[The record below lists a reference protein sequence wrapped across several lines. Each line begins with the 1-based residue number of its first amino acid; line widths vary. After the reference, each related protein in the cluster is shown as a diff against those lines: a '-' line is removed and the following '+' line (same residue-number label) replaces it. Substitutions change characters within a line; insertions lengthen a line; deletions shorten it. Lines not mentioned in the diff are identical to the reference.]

1 MIWLLNNKGGKKMN
15 KKIILFLILLLL
27 FSILLINYSYLQEEE
42 KEEEVLAFIT
52 GDEYLAMPENIF
64 KMFYVYGLSDMYSY
78 FIFRYHP
85 EIYPDFIGKIKRMTV
100 QQITAIFDKY
110 LEEHPE
116 EWHFS
121 AANIFD
127 NVMWETLEKL

>member
-1 MIWLLNNKGGKKMN
+1 MK

-27 FSILLINYSYLQEEE
+27 LSVMLIDYGYLQEKG
-42 KEEEVLAFIT
+42 KEEGALAFIT
-52 GDEYLAMPENIF
+52 GNEYLEMF
-64 KMFYVYGLSDMYSY
+64 DSSVRMFYVYGLADMYSY
-78 FIFRYHP
+78 FIFRYYP
-85 EIYPDFIGKIKRMTV
+85 EIYSDFIGKIGHMTV

-110 LEEHPE
+110 LKEHPE

-127 NVMWETLEKL
+127 NVMREILEKL